1 MAIGQ
6 HRSVIAADRTL
17 LINLRFLIKVEQVG
31 VILCTALF
39 CASLD
44 DRKEENA
51 LILSVCKLEATNYD
65 FIQVVLGVCPEPLR
79 EYMRIDK
86 DYMARIV
93 KVKDLYDGK
102 RCKQEKR
109 DESTEPS
116 LTAEVNLFPNPH
128 SS

>member
-1 MAIGQ
+1 M
-6 HRSVIAADRTL
+6 
-17 LINLRFLIKVEQVG
+17 
-31 VILCTALF
+31 ILCTALF